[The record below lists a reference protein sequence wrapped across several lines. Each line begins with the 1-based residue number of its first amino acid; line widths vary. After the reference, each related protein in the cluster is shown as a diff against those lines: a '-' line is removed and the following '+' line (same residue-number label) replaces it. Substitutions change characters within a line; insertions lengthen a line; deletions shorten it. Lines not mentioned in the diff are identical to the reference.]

1 MEFINSLSDGR
12 KAVVYDEGNNITIIF
27 ITNVRN
33 MQSAVVARDYLSAL
47 DCLYFRNNLY
57 VVYISNTN
65 EVKWKQ
71 VGREESL
78 ILITGTNEVWD
89 VSNLKM
95 FVINEKIYVSYQIY
109 NDGKNAYEIRYIN
122 PNGDRKT
129 KLMLSEKE
137 RILKYDITE
146 INEEIYLK
154 IKVSEET
161 PYEYFR
167 LSIDGQEDIGLSRE
181 YLIDEE
187 EENRRQ
193 EKYENKIKSLE
204 AEKAEI
210 KKELEKQYED
220 EKEKNDEKLKVKLE
234 SLKEELSRQHTEE
247 IKALEENYTRQ
258 YNELSDM
265 TRQIQE
271 EGKKYRELYVQALN
285 VINEKHNKEISEKQ
299 SANNTA
305 KKTEKQSSKNNKK
318 AEKSSEEISEK
329 KAVGKTEKRST
340 GNPGNKTVKDLISH
354 IDEMAEKENV
364 KEEDVTQ
371 EKITEKTAEKVTKKT
386 APKTTPKTKT
396 GTRKKSSTEIVE
408 NISAETSN

>member
-71 VGREESL
+71 VGREDSL
-78 ILITGTNEVWD
+78 TLITGTNEVWD

-129 KLMLSEKE
+129 KLMLSEKD
-137 RILKYDITE
+137 RILKYDIAE

-193 EKYENKIKSLE
+193 EKYENKLKSLE

-299 SANNTA
+299 SAKNTVKKNEKKSDDGA
-305 KKTEKQSSKNNKK
+305 KKPEVSSVKKTTKKSEKQSVEDKENQSTEDTKKQVTKSTEKETVKNSENQADKTT
-318 AEKSSEEISEK
+318 EKIIPK
-329 KAVGKTEKRST
+329 PKTGIRKKRST
-340 GNPGNKTVKDLISH
+340 EI
-354 IDEMAEKENV
+354 EEKEKASV
-364 KEEDVTQ
+364 
-371 EKITEKTAEKVTKKT
+371 
-386 APKTTPKTKT
+386 
-396 GTRKKSSTEIVE
+396 
-408 NISAETSN
+408 ETSKKA

>member
-57 VVYISNTN
+57 VVYMSNTN

-78 ILITGTNEVWD
+78 TLITGTNEVWD
-89 VSNLKM
+89 VSNLKL

-109 NDGKNAYEIRYIN
+109 NEEKNAYEVRYIN

-129 KLMLSEKE
+129 RLMLSKNE

-154 IKVSEET
+154 IKVSEEV

-193 EKYENKIKSLE
+193 EKYENKLKSLE
-204 AEKAEI
+204 VEKAEI

-247 IKALEENYTRQ
+247 IRALEENYTRQ

-299 SANNTA
+299 SAKNTVKKTEKLSDNSA
-305 KKTEKQSSKNNKK
+305 KKTEVSFVKKTTKKSEKQTSES
-318 AEKSSEEISEK
+318 AEKRLTEDTK
-329 KAVGKTEKRST
+329 KQLTKSTEKETLKNSE
-340 GNPGNKTVKDLISH
+340 NQA
-354 IDEMAEKENV
+354 DE
-364 KEEDVTQ
+364 T
-371 EKITEKTAEKVTKKT
+371 TE
-386 APKTTPKTKT
+386 KTTPKPKT
-396 GTRKKSSTEIVE
+396 GTRKKRSTEIEEKEKASVD
-408 NISAETSN
+408 TSEKA